1 MRVLLISD
9 GYRSLDD
16 RTRINFVK
24 KLSNLCNFKIYGP
37 GEYTADANFA
47 PVLHNERI
55 TFNDLKG
62 LFNPDVVL
70 FLLYKPT
77 AYFSVTENIREIDI
91 PTVILEEDHYY
102 EYSIYDNRNMFEW
115 YKYLN
120 FTILLRRHFYKE
132 EAPLPS
138 VWLPFSVNEEE
149 FEYSNNEQR
158 VSKIG
163 FAGSYIGLEYYD
175 IRRNAIKVLS
185 DNNLLA
191 KHWGKLGDN
200 VYIDYLHEYIGALT
214 CSGGKLHT
222 CLAKTFEIPLCGTAL
237 LTNWMH
243 NKKEL
248 FGDKQCFFE
257 YKDDCSDIIDVANT
271 VINDIDMRNEVVANV
286 IEVITERHT
295 DKKRIVEL
303 HNILQSVVG
312 GKEPPRIWGQ

>member
-1 MRVLLISD
+1 
-9 GYRSLDD
+9 
-16 RTRINFVK
+16 VK
-24 KLSNLCNFKIYGP
+24 KLSNLCDFKIYGP

-47 PVLHNERI
+47 PVLHSVRI

-62 LFNPDVVL
+62 LFNPDIVL

-102 EYSIYDNRNMFEW
+102 KDSVYDDVNMFEW
-115 YKYLN
+115 YKTTN
-120 FTILLRRHFYKE
+120 FTLLLRRHFYKE

-138 VWLPFSVNEEE
+138 VWLPFAANEEE
-149 FEYSNNEQR
+149 FNINNLVER
-158 VSKIG
+158 ESKIG
-163 FAGSYIGLEYYD
+163 FAGSYVGLEYYN
-175 IRRNAIKVLS
+175 IRRNAIKVL
-185 DNNLLA
+185 DTNNLLA
-191 KHWGKLGDN
+191 NHCGKIYDSG
-200 VYIDYLHEYIGALT
+200 YIDYLRAYVGALT

-257 YKDDCSDIIDVANT
+257 YKDDCSDIVDVANT
-271 VINDIDMRNEVVANV
+271 IINDVDMRNEVVANALKV
-286 IEVITERHT
+286 VREKHT
-295 DKKRIVEL
+295 DSKRIVEL
-303 HNILQSVVG
+303 YCILEAIST